1 MLNYIFCDSLNFD
14 YTFHIEYSC
23 NCQPISGS
31 GSAYFERS
39 PINFVDKFSCP
50 IILFQGLED
59 KVCTK
64 LHLTF
69 WFFFFCP
76 WGWLW
81 ISLWFQHRQVESNPT
96 WIQPEETWAWVEKS
110 QPKLG
115 LRIHELNPKSDP
127 SIRLIIYYVFYV
139 SMIIILKV
147 KS

>member
-69 WFFFFCP
+69 WFFFFVLEDDYGYHYGFSIGRLSP
-76 WGWLW
+76 T
-81 ISLWFQHRQVESNPT
+81 QPESNLKKH
-96 WIQPEETWAWVEKS
+96 E
-110 QPKLG
+110 LG
-115 LRIHELNPKSDP
+115 LRNPNP
-127 SIRLIIYYVFYV
+127 SLGWGFTSLTQNLTHLYVWSFIMYFMLV
-139 SMIIILKV
+139 WS
-147 KS
+147 